1 MIMKSKQQDYDDYDE
16 VDNVD
21 DDDGE
26 VDDNAVDANDE

>member
-21 DDDGE
+21 DDGE